1 MHASRRKGPT
11 RAEKNAQVVRRFYD
25 ELWNEW
31 RLELADEIL
40 TQDLRFRGSRGLT
53 VIGREAFKS
62 YVEETRA
69 AFPDWHNQIDELLTV
84 ADRVVTRLTWS
95 GTHRGHFAGLEPSGA
110 RAEYVGAAFFRL
122 SDAMIAETWV
132 VGDSHVFW
140 EALTRA
146 QR

>member
-1 MHASRRKGPT
+1 MHASRRKGPA
-11 RAEKNAQVVRRFYD
+11 RAERNAQVVRRFYD

-53 VIGREAFKS
+53 DPPRPLRRSRAVRRPGR
-62 YVEETRA
+62 
-69 AFPDWHNQIDELLTV
+69 
-84 ADRVVTRLTWS
+84 
-95 GTHRGHFAGLEPSGA
+95 
-110 RAEYVGAAFFRL
+110 YVGAAFFRL
-122 SDAMIAETWV
+122 SDAMIAEAWV